1 MTATQLPLVPRSSA
15 GLLKPVFSALQ
26 RRALGTSVLFGS
38 VFLIGLG
45 AICWQIYRQIPMG
58 TRQDL
63 MAVGGVQIAF
73 AIAVLW
79 IAVALFATAAAAHI
93 FVRQHVSGPAAELAR
108 THEAIAKG
116 DLSRNYKPS
125 ASNRAVDRLSKST
138 ISMLTELRD
147 VAGRMR
153 SSSDDNCQ
161 LASQVAK
168 ASVSAAAL
176 ARDGAATTN
185 ALSQDALAR
194 ERTVMELNAEATKL
208 VEISGSLRE
217 AAQEGL
223 RRDKALRQLAREN
236 RMRLERTA
244 SSLQSLAS
252 DALES
257 AEGINAMSAAVDEIG
272 AFLVLVQKIAR
283 QSKLLALNAAME
295 AARAGE
301 HGHGFAV
308 VASEVRRLAS
318 SSADAAERTTSLVQ
332 EMLDSVAQSR
342 EATSRTVAT
351 VEQVLEATRAGR
363 QSLSRVEEGTVE
375 GEDLSG
381 RIEKAVRESNDL
393 IEIMGQ
399 HLASLSYG
407 TSAFSR
413 AMHEVA
419 LSDEEQSRNIAD
431 LAAVASA
438 LTDASAQVSALVSTF
453 KLGDT

>member
-1 MTATQLPLVPRSSA
+1 MTATPLPLVQRSPA
-15 GLLKPVFSALQ
+15 GFLKPVLTALQ
-26 RRALGTSVLFGS
+26 RRALTTSIIFGS
-38 VFLIGLG
+38 VFLVGLG
-45 AICWQIYRQIPMG
+45 AICWQIFRQIPAG
-58 TRQDL
+58 TRQELLSVD
-63 MAVGGVQIAF
+63 GVETAL

-79 IAVALFATAAAAHI
+79 IAVALSAIATAALI

-116 DLSRNYKPS
+116 DLSSNYSPH
-125 ASNRAVDRLSKST
+125 ASNRAVDRLTRST
-138 ISMLTELRD
+138 ISMLTELRS
-147 VAGRMR
+147 VAVKMR
-153 SSSDDNCQ
+153 SSAQDSGQ
-161 LASQVAK
+161 LASQIAS
-168 ASVSAAAL
+168 ASVSAAAS
-176 ARDGAATTN
+176 ARDGATTTN

-194 ERTVMELNAEATKL
+194 ERALKELTAEAAKL
-208 VEISGSLRE
+208 VEISGNLRE

-236 RMRLERTA
+236 RIRLERTA

-257 AEGINAMSAAVDEIG
+257 AEGIDALSAAVDEIG

-318 SSADAAERTTSLVQ
+318 SSAEAAQRTTSLVQ

-342 EATSRTVAT
+342 ESTSRTVAT

-363 QSLSRVEEGTVE
+363 QSLAKVEEGTVE

-381 RIEKAVRESNDL
+381 RIETTVRESNEL
-393 IEIMGQ
+393 ISSMTQ
-399 HLASLSYG
+399 RLAGLSYG

-413 AMHEVA
+413 AMHDVA
-419 LSDEEQSRNIAD
+419 VADEEQSKNIAD
-431 LAAVASA
+431 LAATAIA
-438 LTDASAQVSALVSTF
+438 LTDASARISELVGTF
-453 KLGDT
+453 KLGGT

>member
-1 MTATQLPLVPRSSA
+1 MTATPLPFAPHKSH

-26 RRALGTSVLFGS
+26 RRALGTSIVFGS
-38 VFLIGLG
+38 TFVIGLG
-45 AICWQIYRQIPMG
+45 AICWQVYRQIPSG
-58 TRQDL
+58 TREDL
-63 MAVGGVQIAF
+63 LAVNGVGVAL
-73 AIAVLW
+73 AIAALW
-79 IAVALFATAAAAHI
+79 ILVALGATVWAALI

-116 DLSRNYKPS
+116 DLTGNYSPS
-125 ASNRAVDRLSKST
+125 ASNRTVDRLTRST
-138 ISMLTELRD
+138 TSMLTELRG
-147 VAGRMR
+147 VAGKMR
-153 SSSDDNCQ
+153 SSANDNSD
-161 LASQVAK
+161 LASQLAK
-168 ASVSAAAL
+168 ASVSAAAS

-185 ALSQDALAR
+185 ALSQDAVAR
-194 ERTVMELNAEATKL
+194 ERAIKELMAEATKL
-208 VEISGSLRE
+208 VEISGNLRE

-223 RRDKALRQLAREN
+223 RRDQALRQLAREN
-236 RMRLERTA
+236 RIRLERTA

-252 DALES
+252 DALQS
-257 AEGINAMSAAVDEIG
+257 AEGIDALSAAVEEIG
-272 AFLVLVQKIAR
+272 SFLVLVQKIAR

-301 HGHGFAV
+301 HGQGFAV

-318 SSADAAERTTSLVQ
+318 SSAEAAQRTTSLVR
-332 EMLDSVAQSR
+332 EMLESVAHSR
-342 EATSRTVAT
+342 ESTSRTVAT

-363 QSLSRVEEGTVE
+363 NSLSRVEEGTVE

-381 RIEKAVRESNDL
+381 RIEIAVRESNEL
-393 IEIMGQ
+393 ISQMTQ
-399 HLASLSYG
+399 RLAGLSFG

-413 AMHEVA
+413 AMHDVA

-438 LTDASAQVSALVSTF
+438 LTDSSARISDLVGTF